1 MSRLFLHRPRLAAV
15 VMAVSLV
22 GIFFVATSAQART
35 DHTQRILAIST
46 DPAPDAAPTVLGWGP
61 IHAKGTDKVL
71 SNTRDKFVFP
81 RGSIF
86 ITHHR
91 QGSGQSGDRATCTF
105 RFWEHGTYRVTR
117 GTGAYAGA
125 HGAGKYYLRAFG
137 VSCSHNSPPNPFVL
151 QIHAWGPLYF

>member
-1 MSRLFLHRPRLAAV
+1 MSRLFLHRSRLAV
-15 VMAVSLV
+15 VAMAACLV

-35 DHTQRILAIST
+35 DHMQRILAIST
-46 DPAPDAAPTVLGWGP
+46 DPAANAVPTVLGWGP

-71 SNTRDKFVFP
+71 SDTRDKFVFP

-91 QGSGQSGDRATCTF
+91 QGGGQSQDRATCTF

-125 HGAGKYYLRAFG
+125 HGAGMYHLRALG
-137 VSCSHNSPPNPFVL
+137 VSCSRNNPPNPFVL
-151 QIHAWGPLYF
+151 EIHAWGPLYF